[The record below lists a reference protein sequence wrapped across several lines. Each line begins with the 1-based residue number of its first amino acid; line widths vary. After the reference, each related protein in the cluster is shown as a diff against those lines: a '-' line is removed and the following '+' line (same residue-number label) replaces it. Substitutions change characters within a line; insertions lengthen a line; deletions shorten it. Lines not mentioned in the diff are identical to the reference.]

1 MSEGRVIGV
10 VPARLGSTRFPR
22 KVLASLGG
30 RPLVVRVLE
39 RLAAAELV
47 ERAFVVTDSPE
58 VRDAIDAA
66 GMEARIVEGDF
77 ATGSDRVAAAVAGTD
92 AELVVNLQ
100 ADQPLIEPADIDRT
114 LGLLDEDPGLDIATL
129 AFESCDAESY
139 LDPHVVKVVA
149 GEDGRALYFSRAP
162 VPAFPEAAERN
173 PWHLHHVGIYCFR
186 RAALERFA
194 GLPRSELETI
204 ESLEQL
210 RAIENGMAMGVAVT
224 KNASW
229 SVDRPED
236 LARVERRIAGR
247 D

>member
-1 MSEGRVIGV
+1 MSEARVLGV

-22 KVLASLGG
+22 KVLAPLGG

-39 RLAAAELV
+39 RLTAAGRID
-47 ERAFVVTDSPE
+47 RAFVVTDSAE
-58 VRDAIDAA
+58 VAEAVDAA
-66 GMEARIVEGDF
+66 GMEARVLEGGF
-77 ATGSDRVAAAVAGTD
+77 ATGTDRVAAAVAGSD
-92 AELVVNLQ
+92 ADIVVNLQ
-100 ADQPLIEPADIDRT
+100 ADQPLIEPADVDATVALLERDD
-114 LGLLDEDPGLDIATL
+114 GLEMSTL

-139 LDPHVVKVVA
+139 LDPNVVKVVLGA
-149 GEDGRALYFSRAP
+149 GGRALYFSRAP
-162 VPAFPEAAERN
+162 IPAFPETDGRN

-210 RAIENGMAMGVAVT
+210 RAIENGMALGVAVT

-236 LARVERRIAGR
+236 LARVERRLERR